1 MPYES
6 SRAYAN
12 SSKGCANNTFLVSA
26 HPNKFLRQKIRK
38 AAQPKKRRKYV
49 SIDKLHASSSEYE
62 TQTLHLRQALP
73 NSVAFFF
80 SIFSATTTLLSFL
93 SVLFSIFSHG
103 CIFCVISPAIWLL
116 LYYMC
121 TCPCLSNCH
130 VLGGSNLRTLCLFS
144 VILSDFIWVL
154 TDLYACYEYGWV

>member
-1 MPYES
+1 MQGD
-6 SRAYAN
+6 AN

-73 NSVAFFF
+73 NSVAFFL
-80 SIFSATTTLLSFL
+80 SIFSATTTFSLLHSQSPL
-93 SVLFSIFSHG
+93 LRRSRSRLQRRLPTRAQVPASTDHSVE
-103 CIFCVISPAIWLL
+103 PA
-116 LYYMC
+116 
-121 TCPCLSNCH
+121 PREH
-130 VLGGSNLRTLCLFS
+130 R
-144 VILSDFIWVL
+144 
-154 TDLYACYEYGWV
+154 